1 MNLYPAIRMNPKIIY
16 AALTFPALVLTG
28 CYSDS
33 QAGKD
38 KAAAQAASAAQRVY
52 VAPGKLDD
60 YYAFLSGGQSGG
72 VFVYGIPSCRLIKE
86 IPIFE
91 PRAGLGYANNPGSE
105 SYKRL
110 KDSGPMW
117 GDTHHPV
124 LSQTDGRY
132 DGKNLWINDKA
143 NGRVARIDL
152 KTFETVE
159 LRKVPNIQG
168 AHGLAAYLP
177 SCKYVYVNG
186 ELEHDFQ
193 TGDTDPAKNRSVI
206 AFLDS
211 QTLETKFEVLIVGNA
226 DIASS
231 GKDGRYVFST
241 MYNTE
246 NAVTSEGMIERD
258 RDAVAA
264 IDVPLAEKAL
274 AEGKFTKISGVPVIK
289 AEDMPGVLTLVPVPK
304 NPHGCNVTPDGKYV
318 LASGKLSPTVTII
331 DAHTLKVVAEPEVGL
346 GPLHTTFDNRGNAYT
361 SLFIDSQIVKWNI
374 DKAIK
379 SDPSYIVDRVDV
391 HYNVG
396 HTKAAGADTSYPS
409 GDWLLALNKLSKGMY
424 LPVGPAM
431 PESQELIDISGEKM
445 KVVAAFP
452 SLPEPHDAVFM
463 SRQALADK
471 VVQTYDVAPAATK
484 LGEEKIVRNGDKVD
498 VYMTCIRSKFV
509 PEQVEVHE
517 GDQVNIHLTNVE
529 TVRDMTH
536 GFALAEH
543 GINIAVDPG
552 QTQVVPF
559 VAGKPGTYWY
569 YCTWF
574 CSALHLEMRGRLLVK
589 PAGAPVSDSIAPPVQ
604 QAVQGDAKKDAKSSY
619 E

>member
-1 MNLYPAIRMNPKIIY
+1 MKFHSLLSL
-16 AALTFPALVLTG
+16 ALASVVMTA

-33 QAGKD
+33 SSGKQ
-38 KAAAQAASAAQRVY
+38 KAAQAASAAQRVY

-60 YYAFLSGGQSGG
+60 YYAILSGGQSGSL
-72 VFVYGIPSCRLIKE
+72 FIYGIPSCRFIKE
-86 IPIFE
+86 IPVFE
-91 PRAGLGYANNPGSE
+91 PRAGLGYANNPDSE
-105 SYKRL
+105 SYLRL
-110 KDSGPMW
+110 KESGPMW

-152 KTFETVE
+152 RTFETVAI
-159 LRKVPNIQG
+159 RRVPNLQG

-177 SCKYVYVNG
+177 SCKYIYVNG
-186 ELEHDFQ
+186 ELEHDFVSN
-193 TGDTDPAKNRSVI
+193 DTDPAKDRSLI
-206 AFLDS
+206 AFLEA
-211 QTLETKFEVLIVGNA
+211 QTLEPKFEVMILGNA

-231 GKDGRYVFST
+231 GKDGRFVFAT

-274 AEGKFTKISGVPVIK
+274 AEGKFTKVNGVPVIK

-318 LASGKLSPTVTII
+318 MASGKLSPTVTII
-331 DAHTLKVVAEPEVGL
+331 DAHTLKVLAEPEVGL

-379 SDPSYIVDRVDV
+379 GDPSYIIDRVDV

-409 GDWLLALNKLSKGMY
+409 GDWLLSLNKLSKGMY

-445 KVVAAFP
+445 QVVAAFP
-452 SLPEPHDAVFM
+452 SLPEPHDAVFV
-463 SRQALADK
+463 SRQTLADK
-471 VVQTYDVAPAATK
+471 VVQTYELAPTATK
-484 LGEEKIVRNGDKVD
+484 LGEEKIVRNGNQVD

-517 GDQVNIHLTNVE
+517 GDKVKVHLTNVE

-536 GFALAEH
+536 GFALADH

-559 VAGKPGTYWY
+559 TAGKPGTYWY

-589 PAGAPVSDSIAPPVQ
+589 PAGAPVSDSIAPPTQ
-604 QAVQGDAKKDAKSSY
+604 QAAQSATKKEQPKSSY

>member
-1 MNLYPAIRMNPKIIY
+1 MKNLIQTAIVASVAGIL
-16 AALTFPALVLTG
+16 AG

-33 QAGKD
+33 SSKTE
-38 KAAAQAASAAQRVY
+38 KNEAQSVSDAQRVY

-60 YYAFLSGGQSGG
+60 YYAILSGGQSGS
-72 VFVYGIPSCRLIKE
+72 VFVYGIPSCRFIKE
-86 IPIFE
+86 VPIFE
-91 PRAGLGYANNPGSE
+91 PRANLGYANNSGSDT
-105 SYKRL
+105 YKRL
-110 KDSGPMW
+110 HDTGPMW

-132 DGKNLWINDKA
+132 DGRWLWINDKA
-143 NGRVARIDL
+143 NGRVAKIDL
-152 KTFETVE
+152 HTFETAAIAH
-159 LRKVPNIQG
+159 VPNIQG
-168 AHGLAAYLP
+168 AHGIAAYLP

-186 ELEHDFQ
+186 ELEHDLE
-193 TGDTDPAKNRSVI
+193 GGSTDPSRYHSVI

-211 QTLETKFEVLIVGNA
+211 GTLETKFEVMLTGNA

-241 MYNTE
+241 MYNSE
-246 NAVTSEGMIERD
+246 NAITSEGMIERD

-274 AEGKFTKISGVPVIK
+274 ADGKFSRIKNIPVIK
-289 AEDMPGVLTLVPVPK
+289 PEDVPGVLTLIPVPK

-318 LASGKLSPTVTII
+318 LASGKLSPTVSII

-374 DKAIK
+374 DKAVK
-379 SDPSYIVDRVDV
+379 GDPTYIVDRVDV
-391 HYNVG
+391 HYNPG
-396 HTKAAGADTSYPS
+396 HTKAAGADSSDPS
-409 GDWLLALNKLSKGMY
+409 GDWLLSLNKMSKGMY

-431 PESQELIDISGEKM
+431 PESQELIDISGDKM
-445 KVVAAFP
+445 HVVAAFP
-452 SLPEPHDAVFM
+452 SMPEPHDAVFI
-463 SRQALADK
+463 SRTVLADK
-471 VVQTYDVAPAATK
+471 VAQTYDPQPAAIK
-484 LGEEKIVRNGDKVD
+484 LGEEKIVRNGTKVD

-509 PEQVEVHE
+509 PEQFEAHP
-517 GDQVNIHLTNVE
+517 GDQVTVHISNAE
-529 TVRDMTH
+529 TVRNMTH
-536 GFALAEH
+536 GFALADH

-552 QTQVVPF
+552 QTQVVTF
-559 VAGKPGTYWY
+559 TAGAQGTYWY

-574 CSALHLEMRGRLLVK
+574 CSALHLEMRGRMLVK
-589 PAGAPVSDSIAPPVQ
+589 APNETLSDSINPPTQAKAPGTTGP
-604 QAVQGDAKKDAKSSY
+604 ASY

>member
-1 MNLYPAIRMNPKIIY
+1 MKTTSLIAL
-16 AALTFPALVLTG
+16 AAAVPLVLTG

-33 QAGKD
+33 KSAKE
-38 KAAAQAASAAQRVY
+38 KADSQAASAAQRVY

-60 YYAFLSGGQSGG
+60 YYAFLSGGQSGS
-72 VFVYGIPSCRLIKE
+72 VFVYGIPSCRFIKE

-91 PRAGLGYANNPGSE
+91 PRAALGYANNAGSE

-110 KDSGPMW
+110 RESGPMW
-117 GDTHHPV
+117 GDMHHPV
-124 LSQTDGRY
+124 LSQADGRY

-143 NGRVARIDL
+143 NGRVARIAL
-152 KTFETVE
+152 RTFETVAI
-159 LRKVPNIQG
+159 RHVPNIQG

-177 SCKYVYVNG
+177 SGKYLFVNG
-186 ELEHDFQ
+186 ELEHDF
-193 TGDTDPAKNRSVI
+193 AKNGTDAADYRSVI
-206 AFLDS
+206 AFLDAES
-211 QTLETKFEVLIVGNA
+211 LETKFEVMIVGNA

-274 AEGKFTKISGVPVIK
+274 AEGRFTKINGVPVIK
-289 AEDMPGVLTLVPVPK
+289 PEEVPGVLTLIPVPK

-331 DAHTLKVVAEPEVGL
+331 DAHTLKVAAEPEVGL
-346 GPLHTTFDNRGNAYT
+346 GPLHTTFDGRGNAYT

-374 DKAIK
+374 AKAIQG
-379 SDPSYIVDRVDV
+379 DPTYIVDRVDV

-409 GDWLLALNKLSKGMY
+409 GDWLLSLNKLSKGMF

-431 PESQELIDISGEKM
+431 PDSQELIDISGEKM

-452 SLPEPHDAVFM
+452 SLPEPHDAVFI

-471 VVQTYDVAPAATK
+471 VAQTYEISPTATK
-484 LGEEKIVRNGDKVD
+484 LGEEKIVRNGSQVD
-498 VYMTCIRSKFV
+498 VYMTCIRSKFI

-517 GDQVNIHLTNVE
+517 GDRVNIHLTNVE
-529 TVRDMTH
+529 TVRNMTH
-536 GFALAEH
+536 GFALADH

-552 QTQVVPF
+552 QTQVVPLI
-559 VAGKPGTYWY
+559 AGKPGTYWY

-589 PAGAPVSDSIAPPVQ
+589 PIGAPVSDSIVLEARPR
-604 QAVQGDAKKDAKSSY
+604 AQGADKKAAKTDY

>member
-1 MNLYPAIRMNPKIIY
+1 MNKILTLTF
-16 AALTFPALVLTG
+16 AAVLALTFTACDSGSGSQPQNGPVRPV
-28 CYSDS
+28 SD
-33 QAGKD
+33 AE
-38 KAAAQAASAAQRVY
+38 RVY

-60 YYAFLSGGQSGG
+60 YYAFLSGGQSGS
-72 VFVYGIPSCRLIKE
+72 VFVYGIPSCRFLKE

-91 PRAGLGYANNPGSE
+91 PRAGLGYANNTGSE
-105 SYKRL
+105 SYRRL
-110 KDSGPMW
+110 RETGPMW

-124 LSQTDGRY
+124 LSQTEGRY
-132 DGKNLWINDKA
+132 DGRWLWINDKA

-152 KTFETVE
+152 RTFETAVIK
-159 LRKVPNIQG
+159 RVPNIQG

-177 SCKYVYVNG
+177 SCKYVFVNG
-186 ELEHDFQ
+186 ELEHDLA
-193 TGDTDPAKNRSVI
+193 DSTDATKYHSLI
-206 AFLDS
+206 AFLDGES
-211 QTLETKFEVLIVGNA
+211 LETQFEVMFVGNA

-241 MYNTE
+241 MYNSE

-258 RDAVAA
+258 RDAVVA

-274 AEGKFTKISGVPVIK
+274 ADGKFTRVKGVPVIK
-289 AEDMPGVLTLVPVPK
+289 PEDVPGLLTLIPVPK

-318 LASGKLSPTVTII
+318 MASGKLSPTVTII

-374 DKAIK
+374 EKAIK
-379 SDPSYIVDRVDV
+379 GDPTYIVDRVDV

-396 HTKAAGADTSYPS
+396 HTKAAGADSSYPS
-409 GDWLLALNKLSKGMY
+409 GDWLISLNKLSKGMY

-445 KVVAAFP
+445 HLVAAFA

-463 SRQALADK
+463 PRQTLADK
-471 VVQTYDVAPAATK
+471 VVQTYEPAPTAVK
-484 LGEEKIVRNGDKVD
+484 LGEEKIVRDGNKVD

-509 PEQVEVHE
+509 PEQFEVHPHDE
-517 GDQVNIHLTNVE
+517 VTIHLTNVE
-529 TVRDMTH
+529 TIRDMTH
-536 GFALAEH
+536 GFALSDH

-552 QTQVVPF
+552 QTQVVNF
-559 VAGKPGTYWY
+559 NAGPQGTYWY

-574 CSALHLEMRGRLLVK
+574 CSALHLEMRGRMLVK
-589 PAGAPVSDSIAPPVQ
+589 APDEPLSDSVAPPPTPAPAQDTDQKASV
-604 QAVQGDAKKDAKSSY
+604 SY

>member
-1 MNLYPAIRMNPKIIY
+1 MNNILTLTFA
-16 AALTFPALVLTG
+16 AVLALTFTACDSGSRPQPQKGGARQV
-28 CYSDS
+28 SD
-33 QAGKD
+33 AE
-38 KAAAQAASAAQRVY
+38 RVY

-60 YYAFLSGGQSGG
+60 YYAFLSGGQSGS
-72 VFVYGIPSCRLIKE
+72 VFVYGIPSCRFLKE

-105 SYKRL
+105 SYRRL
-110 KDSGPMW
+110 HETGPMW

-124 LSQTDGRY
+124 LSQTEGRY
-132 DGKNLWINDKA
+132 DGRWLWINDKA

-152 KTFETVE
+152 RTFETAVIK
-159 LRKVPNIQG
+159 RVPNIQG
-168 AHGLAAYLP
+168 AHGLAACLP
-177 SCKYVYVNG
+177 SCKYVFVNG
-186 ELEHDFQ
+186 ELEHDLA
-193 TGDTDPAKNRSVI
+193 DSTDATKYHSLI
-206 AFLDS
+206 AFLDGES
-211 QTLETKFEVLIVGNA
+211 LETRFEVAFVGNA

-241 MYNTE
+241 MYNSE

-258 RDAVAA
+258 RDAVVA

-274 AEGKFTKISGVPVIK
+274 ADGKFTRVKGVPVIK
-289 AEDMPGVLTLVPVPK
+289 PEDVPGLLTLIPVPK

-346 GPLHTTFDNRGNAYT
+346 GPLHTTFDGRGNAYT

-374 DKAIK
+374 EKAIK
-379 SDPSYIVDRVDV
+379 GDPTYIVDRVDV

-396 HTKAAGADTSYPS
+396 HTKAAGADSSYPS
-409 GDWLLALNKLSKGMY
+409 GDWLISLNKLSKGMY

-445 KVVAAFP
+445 HLVAAFA

-463 SRQALADK
+463 PRQTLADK
-471 VVQTYDVAPAATK
+471 VVQTYEPAPAAVK
-484 LGEEKIVRNGDKVD
+484 LGEEKIVRNGNKVD

-509 PEQVEVHE
+509 PEQFEVHPNDE
-517 GDQVNIHLTNVE
+517 VTIHLTNVE
-529 TVRDMTH
+529 TIRDMTH
-536 GFALAEH
+536 GFALSDH

-552 QTQVVPF
+552 QTQVVSF
-559 VAGKPGTYWY
+559 NAGPRGTYWY

-574 CSALHLEMRGRLLVK
+574 CSALHLEMRGRMLVK
-589 PAGAPVSDSIAPPVQ
+589 APNEPLSDSIAPPPPT
-604 QAVQGDAKKDAKSSY
+604 QAKAQDTDKKASVSY